1 MKARLLNEVTDES
14 TGTVWP
20 KGTEVDIIGEEGG
33 TVMIAVRVVF
43 PDEHSMVLPLD
54 FVEVIKPVDW
64 QQVRINT
71 VTAVAQG
78 LSANPYMSYDND
90 YIVENT
96 FKIADKVVER
106 LKEEM

>member
-14 TGTVWP
+14 TGTVWS

-33 TVMIAVRVVF
+33 TVMITVRVVF
-43 PDEHSMVLPLD
+43 PDDHSMLLPLEL
-54 FVEVIKPVDW
+54 VEVIKPVDW

-71 VTAVAQG
+71 VTAVVQG